1 MGRRKLRE
9 YAFYIIFSLPFT
21 KYSAEEALEH
31 IRSVVDKEEFSSEDM
46 EYLQQTVLGV
56 ESHLEEID
64 AVISTYSRGYKIDR
78 ISRAALAAMRLSIYE
93 ILFDKNV
100 PQNVSLN
107 EAIEMIKQYDT
118 EESKKFSNGILGSF
132 VRGRESENK

>member
-21 KYSAEEALEH
+21 KYTAKEALNN
-31 IRSVVDKEEFSSEDM
+31 INSVIDKDELEPENLKYI
-46 EYLQQTVLGV
+46 EQTVLGV
-56 ESHLEEID
+56 EENLEKID
-64 AVISTYSRGYKIDR
+64 SIIETYSKGYRLER

-93 ILFDKNV
+93 ILFQKDV
-100 PQNVSLN
+100 PENVSIN
-107 EAIEMIKQYDT
+107 EAVEIIKQFDS

-132 VRGRESENK
+132 VRGREG

>member
-21 KYSAEEALEH
+21 KYTAKEALNN
-31 IRSVVDKEEFSSEDM
+31 INSVIDKDELDSESLRYI
-46 EYLQQTVLGV
+46 EQTVLGV
-56 ESHLEEID
+56 EENLEKID
-64 AVISTYSRGYKIDR
+64 AIIESYAKGYRLER

-93 ILFDKNV
+93 ILFQEDV
-100 PQNVSLN
+100 PENVSIN
-107 EAIEMIKQYDT
+107 EAVEMIKQFDS

-132 VRGRESENK
+132 VRGREK

>member
-21 KYSAEEALEH
+21 KYSAAEALENIH
-31 IRSVVDKEEFSSEDM
+31 SVVDKEEFTPEDL
-46 EYLQQTVLGV
+46 EYIQKTVLGV
-56 ESHLEEID
+56 EENLEAID
-64 AVISTYSRGYKIDR
+64 SVISSYSKGYTIER

-93 ILFDKNV
+93 ILFAKNV
-100 PQNVSLN
+100 PQNVSIN
-107 EAIEMIKQYDT
+107 EAIEMIKQFDT

-132 VRGRESENK
+132 VRGKES

>member
-21 KYSAEEALEH
+21 KYTAKEALNN
-31 IRSVVDKEEFSSEDM
+31 INSVIDKDELDPESLKYIE
-46 EYLQQTVLGV
+46 QTVLGV
-56 ESHLEEID
+56 EENLEKID
-64 AVISTYSRGYKIDR
+64 AIIESYAKGYRLER

-93 ILFDKNV
+93 ILFQEDV
-100 PQNVSLN
+100 PENVSIN
-107 EAIEMIKQYDT
+107 EAVEMIKQFDS

-132 VRGRESENK
+132 VRGREK